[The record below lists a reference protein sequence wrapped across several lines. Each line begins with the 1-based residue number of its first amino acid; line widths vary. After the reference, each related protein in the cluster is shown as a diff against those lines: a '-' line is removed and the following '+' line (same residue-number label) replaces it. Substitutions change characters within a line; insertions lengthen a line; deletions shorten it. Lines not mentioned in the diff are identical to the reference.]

1 VSSSTEIESQL
12 VRIHGLLIR
21 VCVHRRPGNAV
32 PLLLFNGIGAGM
44 ELLQPFIDEMRETTV
59 VCYDI
64 PGAGES
70 ETPPYPWRLSKH
82 ADLATRL
89 LDHFGFGSVNVLG
102 LSWGGALAQ
111 QFARQFPDRTEHLV
125 LAATTPGQLMV
136 PARLSVLIR
145 MSSPLRYFSPEYM
158 QKIAPKIYGGSLRT
172 NKLRAREHA
181 SKMKPPSIKGYYF
194 QILALMGWSSLPWL
208 HKLRVPT
215 LVMAGDDDPIIPLIN
230 ARVIAARLPHSRL
243 RVVDCGHLFMLTRA
257 ETLAPEIEAF
267 FAS

>member
-1 VSSSTEIESQL
+1 VSSSTEMESQL

-82 ADLATRL
+82 ADLANRL

-111 QFARQFPDRTEHLV
+111 QFARQFPERTEHLV

-136 PARLSVLIR
+136 PARMDSTDLSGAKIR
-145 MSSPLRYFSPEYM
+145 SAPARMPLEP
-158 QKIAPKIYGGSLRT
+158 GVNGSDVQMVI
-172 NKLRAREHA
+172 RAMLVR
-181 SKMKPPSIKGYYF
+181 
-194 QILALMGWSSLPWL
+194 Q
-208 HKLRVPT
+208 PT
-215 LVMAGDDDPIIPLIN
+215 AIQ
-230 ARVIAARLPHSRL
+230 
-243 RVVDCGHLFMLTRA
+243 
-257 ETLAPEIEAF
+257 
-267 FAS
+267 